1 MPSAAPNSTSSLRWS
16 APLREPAVWLGAT
29 KVAAPV
35 ALLQV
40 AINQGDAWLAGRV
53 TSAVLAKSLLT
64 PAVTLAVAVLSAAA
78 AWRARQVSLR

>member
-1 MPSAAPNSTSSLRWS
+1 MAPPTSTSSLRWS
-16 APLREPAVWLGAT
+16 ASLREPAVWLGAA

-53 TSAVLAKSLLT
+53 TTAVLAKTLLT

-78 AWRARQVSLR
+78 AWRSRHGSL